1 MDDRMN
7 ARESLSSRSTSGQR
21 AARSP
26 RISHREARQ
35 PERMNK
41 RRILIVDPHDES
53 RVALCTALA
62 ALRHDAIAIATPDEA
77 RARTDIGDF
86 DVVISDIVV
95 DDEEAAPAGE
105 SRIAFE
111 ARPTHDAVKVFRV
124 DAIENPLRPYAEGE
138 LRAIVEAALERD
150 ARSEPHKRERIEFE
164 LPSDL
169 SLMDAVLRF
178 LVERAAGRGLVGA
191 DHSHLYVALDEA
203 FVNAVIHGN
212 RRDANKFVRIITEL
226 TEKEARFT
234 IEDEGAGFDRAS
246 LPDPRDP
253 ANLLK
258 ASGRGVLLIHNIM
271 DEVEYNERGNR
282 LTMVKRVENA

>member
-1 MDDRMN
+1 
-7 ARESLSSRSTSGQR
+7 
-21 AARSP
+21 
-26 RISHREARQ
+26 
-35 PERMNK
+35 MNK

-53 RVALCTALA
+53 RSALCAALA
-62 ALRHDAIAIATPDEA
+62 ALDHDAIALATPDEA
-77 RARTDIGDF
+77 RERADIGDF
-86 DVVISDIVV
+86 DVVISDIVI
-95 DDEEAAPAGE
+95 DDEQAAPADE

-111 ARPTHDAVKVFRV
+111 ARPTHDAVNVFRV
-124 DAIENPLRPYAEGE
+124 DAVENPPHPYAEGE
-138 LRAIVEAALERD
+138 LRQIVEAAL
-150 ARSEPHKRERIEFE
+150 ARAPRTNARPDIRGRERIEFE

-169 SLMDAVLRF
+169 SLMDVILRF
-178 LVERAAGRGLVGA
+178 LIERAAGRGLVGA

-226 TEKEARFT
+226 DDGEARFT